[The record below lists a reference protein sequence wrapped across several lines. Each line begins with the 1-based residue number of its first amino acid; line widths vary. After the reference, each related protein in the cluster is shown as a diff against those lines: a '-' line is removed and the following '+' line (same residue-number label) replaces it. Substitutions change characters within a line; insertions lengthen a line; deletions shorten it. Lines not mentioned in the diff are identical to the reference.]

1 MVLKIFIEDFS
12 CCSLKDKDEIRK
24 VKGRIALL

>member
-12 CCSLKDKDEIRK
+12 YYSLKDKDEIRK